1 MHRHNSYTT
10 INIHWLRKVI
20 GKIYCRLWYNM
31 GKLSIY
37 ETEYIR
43 GSWTREG
50 QSTL

>member
-10 INIHWLRKVI
+10 IHWLRKVI

-31 GKLSIY
+31 GELMSIY